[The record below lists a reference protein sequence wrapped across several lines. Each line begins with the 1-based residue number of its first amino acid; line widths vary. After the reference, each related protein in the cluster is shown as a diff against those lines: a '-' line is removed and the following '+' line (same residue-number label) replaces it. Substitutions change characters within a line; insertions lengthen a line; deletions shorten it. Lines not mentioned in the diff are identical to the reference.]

1 MKLGL
6 IAACA
11 ILLAL
16 SPAGLSARPSEPA
29 QASVEGSVVKDP
41 GSEPLKKAVVELI
54 GDNQEEPANYTATSE
69 PDGHFK
75 ISPVRPGRYV
85 IFVEHPGYISVDAR
99 HHHAEGITISVD
111 PGQQLKDLQ
120 LHMLAASVLTG
131 RVVDEDGD
139 PMPNVNVAV
148 LRRNLSSRSGQLD
161 VAGTDRTNDIGE
173 YRISSLPP
181 GRYFVSATPTLDF
194 QAIAAPPKEAA
205 TSSKLQLAYVA
216 TYYPNTTD
224 RSQAAT
230 VELRPGEETPIDFS
244 LVRTPTARLSGTVAN
259 LAPGTHV
266 VVTLHSAESSMVFN
280 ETDAGKDGTFELRN
294 VAPGNYTLMA
304 IEDSGDKSR
313 IARQT
318 INVNGTNLDSLR
330 LNPVPGATIRGQ
342 VRTPGRAFDFSQ
354 LTLYLEP
361 TDGNPEALNAAARLG
376 EDPFHVKADGT
387 FEWNNIPAGS
397 YYVEAASNKHDNWIL
412 DSVFVDGR
420 DITDSELN
428 VSGGVLSVTVV
439 FSPEGAT
446 LDGTVVDEKNQPV
459 PGAVVVAV
467 PAARFRKRQS
477 RYQRVVSDQRGHFQM
492 RGVIPGDYS
501 LFAWEALDG
510 NAYLD
515 PDFLKLYDSRGTG
528 VHLEKARAKT
538 VSLQALPLP
547 EDQQ

>member
-6 IAACA
+6 IVACA
-11 ILLAL
+11 AVLVL
-16 SPAGLSARPSEPA
+16 SPAGLSAHSSEA
-29 QASVEGSVVKDP
+29 VQASVEGSVVKDP
-41 GSEPLKKAVVELI
+41 GGEPLKKAVVELI
-54 GDNQEEPANYTATSE
+54 GDAQDEPANYTATSE
-69 PDGHFK
+69 PDGHFR
-75 ISPVRPGRYV
+75 ISAVRPGRYV
-85 IFVEHPGYISVDAR
+85 IFVEHPGYISVDAH

-148 LRRNLSSRSGQLD
+148 LGRSVSSRNGQLD
-161 VAGTDRTNDIGE
+161 VVGTDRTNDIGE
-173 YRISSLPP
+173 YRISGLPP
-181 GRYFVSATPTLDF
+181 SRYFISATPTLDF
-194 QAIAAPPKEAA
+194 QAIATPPKEAA
-205 TSSKLQLAYVA
+205 AAGKLQLAYVA

-259 LAPGTHV
+259 LAPGAHA
-266 VVTLHSAESSMVFN
+266 VVTLHSAESSLVFN
-280 ETDAGKDGTFELRN
+280 ETDAGKDGSFELRN

-313 IARQT
+313 IARQS
-318 INVNGTNLDSLR
+318 INVNGGNLDSLR
-330 LNPVPGATIRGQ
+330 LNPVPGATIHGQ

-361 TDGNPEALNAAARLG
+361 TDGNPEALNAAARIG
-376 EDPFHVKADGT
+376 EDPFHVKADGA
-387 FEWNNIPAGS
+387 FEWKNIPAGS
-397 YYVEAASNKHDNWIL
+397 YYVEAASNKHDNWIV
-412 DSVFVDGR
+412 DSVLLDGR
-420 DITDSELN
+420 DISDSELN
-428 VSGGVLSVTVV
+428 VGGGVLSLTVTL
-439 FSPEGAT
+439 SPDGATVEGA
-446 LDGTVVDEKNQPV
+446 VVDEKNQPAS
-459 PGAVVVAV
+459 GAVVVAV

-477 RYQRVVSDQRGHFQM
+477 RYQRVVTDQRGHFQM

-501 LFAWEALDG
+501 LFAWETLDG

-515 PDFLKLYDSRGTG
+515 PDFLKLYDARGTSL
-528 VHLEKARAKT
+528 HLEK
-538 VSLQALPLP
+538 S
-547 EDQQ
+547 